1 MQEDETI
8 TSFPPE
14 SCVYAD
20 SQRQLMITKILLLI
34 MMMMTII
41 PRKLHADPNW
51 LKLYQFQCKRGVRQS
66 TGNHGD
72 TSWNQRNWII
82 TKHVNTFLTGLNMD
96 WSISSECSRWKKNKL
111 SIPLQLSTFTGHSNQ
126 RPHSCERMHDRPNSQ
141 RVHGHLWIQVFR
153 ST

>member
-51 LKLYQFQCKRGVRQS
+51 LKLYQLQCKRGVRQS

-96 WSISSECSRWKKNKL
+96 WSIINVIWILALKEEQTLDPSPIVKVYRPQQSPTSQLWKNAWPTHQPARAQTL
-111 SIPLQLSTFTGHSNQ
+111 MDPGF
-126 RPHSCERMHDRPNSQ
+126 
-141 RVHGHLWIQVFR
+141 
-153 ST
+153 